1 MEERR
6 VHIRHRV
13 LKSGKIFL
21 GRVAVPCTVRNVSE
35 GGACL
40 EMQTTFGIPSEFDVA
55 VADQPARPCKVRW
68 LDGTRL
74 GVQYQ

>member
-6 VHIRHRV
+6 THIRHRV

-21 GRVAVPCTVRNVSE
+21 GRAAVTCAVRNVSE

-40 EMQTTFGIPSEFDVA
+40 EMQTTFGIPSFFELA
-55 VADQPARPCKVRW
+55 IADQPARACKVKW